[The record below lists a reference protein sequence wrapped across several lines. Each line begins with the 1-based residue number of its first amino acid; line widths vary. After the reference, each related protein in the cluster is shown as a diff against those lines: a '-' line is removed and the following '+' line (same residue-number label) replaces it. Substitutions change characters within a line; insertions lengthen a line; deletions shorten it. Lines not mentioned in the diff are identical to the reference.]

1 MSNPS
6 VLFYNRIVQIRP
18 LATIDIG
25 TNTFRLLIAEV
36 TFIPDGNHYR
46 VKEIRSERIITR
58 LGEGISQ
65 NGLISEQAVERSIV
79 ALKTFRDILSQY
91 RVNELSV
98 VATSALR
105 DAGNGDSFITQV
117 KQESGF
123 DILIISGEEEAKKT
137 ASGMLLDIHVPETAL
152 LVDIGGGSTELV
164 FTDKK
169 KNRLIKSINL
179 GVLHLAG
186 EYMKNDPPDK
196 DDLARMENEISQK
209 IRSAHG
215 PFSKLFTKRTVLIGT
230 AGTVTVLASM
240 AQKLTVFDHSK
251 IHNTKVSG
259 NLIKNIYSRISTL
272 TSVERTKLLPFEP
285 ARLDII
291 VPGTF
296 ILLKLIEEFGFQEV
310 IVSNYGL
317 REGLLL
323 ELYEKNL

>member
-1 MSNPS
+1 MSNLP
-6 VLFYNRIVQIRP
+6 VLFYNRIVQSRP

-36 TFIPDGNHYR
+36 TFIPGKNNFR
-46 VKEIRSERIITR
+46 IKEILSERIITR
-58 LGEGISQ
+58 LGEGISK
-65 NGLISEQAVERSIV
+65 NGLINEQAVARSIA
-79 ALKTFRDILSQY
+79 ALKKFRDILLQH
-91 RVNELSV
+91 RVQALSA

-105 DAGNGDSFITQV
+105 DAGNGDSFIKQAR
-117 KQESGF
+117 QESGF

-137 ASGMLLDIHVPETAL
+137 ASGMLLDIQVPETAL

-164 FTDKK
+164 LTEKK

-186 EYMKNDPPDK
+186 KYMKNDPPDK
-196 DDLARMENEISQK
+196 EHLARMEDEIAQK
-209 IRSAHG
+209 IRSAHS
-215 PFSKLFTKRTVLIGT
+215 PFSKLFTKKTVLIGT
-230 AGTVTVLASM
+230 AGTVTALASM
-240 AQKLTVFDHSK
+240 AQNLNVFDHRK

-259 NLIKNIYSRISTL
+259 NLINNIYSRISAL
-272 TSVERTKLLPFEP
+272 TSVERAKPPPFEP

-296 ILLKLIEEFGFQEV
+296 ILLKLMEEFGFKEI